1 MDVSPPHADSLS
13 LRERGQSPLG
23 RRRWGQQGRGEGL
36 LLLCGLAVG
45 LAARLAFAFLDDGLL
60 WPDEYYQ
67 SLEPAHRAVFGYGW
81 QAWEFLEGARHWTLP
96 GFIALIIRAAN
107 GVGLDYLAAVET
119 VFCLTGAATSLAVFS
134 LARAQGASRVSSAI
148 VATVFSLMG
157 LAIYLSPR
165 AMGET
170 LSALPITFA
179 LARSVRAELKTKD
192 ILVLG
197 ALLTL
202 GVALRL
208 QNGLFC
214 LFVLGLLFRTQRR
227 AALQLFGVLV
237 VGALLYGAIDW
248 LTWGKPFHSALTYLR
263 FNLIEGKS
271 SSFGTHHFFLYFQAL
286 FTAEGLTIVPLV
298 VLSVLGFKSARAIP
312 LMALGFVLVHSL
324 IPHKELRFIF
334 PAIPLLAAHA
344 ALGLD
349 RFPERRRVALLGFAV
364 VSLLT
369 FPTLTFGRLGISN
382 PARSLSAIDYV
393 GPENR
398 LLKRARTLEDL
409 CGLRIASNEWW
420 RTGGYAYLHREVP
433 MYGPRD
439 PEGHY
444 NYVIA
449 RRGEVVGTEVAHD
462 GDRVLVRVDLP
473 CSPDPAYDWHLE

>member
-1 MDVSPPHADSLS
+1 MDVSPTHADSLS
-13 LRERGQSPLG
+13 LRERG
-23 RRRWGQQGRGEGL
+23 EGL
-36 LLLCGLAVG
+36 LLLGGLVIG

-96 GFIALIIRAAN
+96 GFVALIIRVAN

-119 VFCLTGAATSLAVFS
+119 VFCITGAATSLAVFS
-134 LARAQGASRVSSAI
+134 LARAQGASRLSSAV
-148 VATVFSLMG
+148 VATAFSLMG

-170 LSALPITFA
+170 LSALPITLA
-179 LARSVRAELKTKD
+179 LARAVRAESRSPSD
-192 ILVLG
+192 VLVIG
-197 ALLTL
+197 ALLAL

-227 AALQLFGVLV
+227 AALQLLGVLV
-237 VGALLYGAIDW
+237 LGALLYGAIDW

-271 SSFGTHHFFLYFQAL
+271 SAFGTHHFFLYFQAL
-286 FTAEGLTIVPLV
+286 FTAEGLTIVPLI
-298 VLSVLGFKSARAIP
+298 VLSVFGFKQARAIP

-349 RFPERRRVALLGFAV
+349 RFPERRRLALLAFAV
-364 VSLLT
+364 ASLLT

-420 RTGGYAYLHREVP
+420 RTGGYAYLHRKVP

-439 PEGHY
+439 PEGHF

-449 RRGEVVGTEVAHD
+449 RRGEVVGTEIAHD

-473 CSPDPAYDWHLE
+473 CTPDRTYDWHLE